1 LSLNI
6 LRGDT
11 PFGPLNKPPVEYKY
25 DFSELQNQIKKSVDD
40 ALSQIQKQI
49 KSNEYTL
56 PNFNLTNYNFFDTTK
71 FLTESLEN
79 VEKSFGYVVDTIVDV
94 VHAVNGTKIG
104 LPQIDISKDE
114 TLNKI
119 ESLADSVLN
128 GMESL
133 RENIES
139 LKEKKN

>member
-1 LSLNI
+1 LNLNI

-11 PFGPLNKPPVEYKY
+11 PFGLISTPVEYKY
-25 DFSELQNQIKKSVDD
+25 DLSELQNQIKKSVDD

-56 PNFNLTNYNFFDTTK
+56 PNFNLTDYNFLDTTK

-94 VHAVNGTKIG
+94 VHAVNGSKIG
-104 LPQIDISKDE
+104 LPQIDIRKDE